1 MEESARERD
10 PDSAEPGVEPGPET
24 DADPLAH
31 LDVRLEST
39 ADQVAGALRE
49 AIIDGRLE
57 QGAFLREVPLSE
69 QFHVSR
75 NTIREATQI
84 LVSERL
90 VTRQMHRGAFVSK
103 LTAQDVRDLYRVRR
117 VVELPGILEVSA
129 ADLEPSVRHLWQAIE
144 EDDRAGIVSSDLD
157 FHRAIVASMESD
169 RLGGLFEG
177 LQGEL
182 RLCMSLI
189 GGSYPEPPNFARD
202 HVAITAA
209 VAAGD
214 RELAT
219 ALLAEHLDGA
229 VESLAGVLEEREAA
243 ESSASG

>member
-1 MEESARERD
+1 MTEDTGDTGSASAPES
-10 PDSAEPGVEPGPET
+10 VEPDGN
-24 DADPLAH
+24 PLAH

-69 QFHVSR
+69 SFHVSR

-90 VTRQMHRGAFVSK
+90 VTRQMHRGAFVSQ

-117 VVELPGILEVSA
+117 VVELPAILEASA
-129 ADLEPSVRHLWQAIE
+129 DDLEPSVRQLWQAID
-144 EDDRAGIVSSDLD
+144 EDDRAGIVAADLE
-157 FHRAIVASMESD
+157 FHRAIVASMHSD

-182 RLCMSLI
+182 RLCLSLI
-189 GGSYPEPPNFARD
+189 GGSYPEPPNFAKD
-202 HVAITAA
+202 HERIAAA
-209 VAAGD
+209 VKAGD
-214 RELAT
+214 RERARD
-219 ALLAEHLDGA
+219 LLAAHLDGA
-229 VESLAGVLEEREAA
+229 VDGLAGVLEEREAA
-243 ESSASG
+243 EGAPPS